1 MMKSNQRNLNVRM
14 NVHGASLALATT
26 VAAMGVPDVCR
37 AQDDMAVVT
46 VTAQSRR
53 QEIQNVPIAV
63 QTLSGDALKDVGVVN
78 LAGMAAFVPGLSV
91 DPLQSTRPLIFLR
104 GVGTQDYGIGTDS
117 PVGIYTDGVY
127 VGKTGGSLLNF
138 NDVKRI
144 EVLKGPQG
152 TLFGRNAAAG
162 VISIVTNDPVER
174 LEASGLVRVGTR
186 GAVHTEL
193 LYNTPLAE
201 GLALRI
207 SAIDQHDNGWVRNT
221 FNGQRMGDDGSR
233 GLRATLRWRRAD
245 TEALIGWEHE
255 VMRTAGP
262 PVFSLTGGKV
272 DFTGPTAWI
281 DPLKQTLA
289 NDAVP
294 NAQSRTFDGLTL
306 RVTTPLRHATLSSTT
321 AYRHFNTQNWQ
332 DNDGSVNPAAYVGI
346 GNVEAN
352 STWQQEFKLSG
363 QAGALDWV
371 VGASAYRERVT
382 QTQHVDVTTR
392 SLDTL
397 IGHAAGI
404 APYATLTR
412 LAQAIGRTTGNA
424 ALQGLRLGGLPWRE
438 SIHDV
443 GEYRAYAVYG
453 DTIWHLDPVTNL
465 TFGGRLTHDDK
476 RFSWYSPPRT
486 ASELDARLAVIRQAG
501 VLPAAVALKLLT
513 PQQAASLQAVVA
525 RNVEFNNA
533 VSSAAPF
540 PASRSW
546 NNFSPRIVLDRRLAN
561 DHMVYGSWSK
571 GYLAGGFDAV
581 GVNGYYDE
589 ELVTNT
595 EIGIKGRVRSLGLFY
610 DASIFHYAYTNL
622 QNLILVPSNAA
633 AGVPSYQVVNSD
645 QRATGAELS
654 AQWML
659 NRIWRLSG
667 ALAYIDQTYS
677 HYVSPTGVRLD
688 GQPAGAPRLSASAG
702 ATARWPLWD
711 GTADFNVMLGYVGAQ
726 RCNADTAAQGTCNPD
741 GSVRAG
747 AARERVD
754 TRLGWTAPSGNW
766 GLGVVVTNL
775 TNKQYVTVGTLGAVV
790 GSPYGYVTKPRTI
803 ALELRGEL

>member
-1 MMKSNQRNLNVRM
+1 M
-14 NVHGASLALATT
+14 
-26 VAAMGVPDVCR
+26 P
-37 AQDDMAVVT
+37 VVT
-46 VTAQSRR
+46 VTAQSRS
-53 QEIQNVPIAV
+53 QQIQNVPIAV

-78 LAGMAAFVPGLSV
+78 LAGMDAFVPGLSV
-91 DPLQSTRPLIFLR
+91 DALQSTRPLIFLR

-127 VGKTGGSLLNF
+127 VGKTGGALLNF
-138 NDVKRI
+138 NDVERI

-174 LEASGLVRVGTR
+174 LEASGLVRMGTR

-207 SAIDQHDNGWVRNT
+207 SALDQRNNGWARNSVD
-221 FNGQRMGDDGSR
+221 GRRMGDDGER
-233 GLRATLRWRRAD
+233 GLRAALRWRRDD
-245 TEALIGWEHE
+245 TVATIGWEHE
-255 VMRTAGP
+255 VMRASGP

-272 DFTGPTAWI
+272 DFTGPTTWV
-281 DPLKQTLA
+281 DPLKQPLA
-289 NDAVP
+289 NDASP
-294 NAQSRTFDGLTL
+294 NAQARTFDGVTL
-306 RVTTPLRHATLSSTT
+306 RVTTPRRHATLSSIT

-332 DNDGSVNPAAYVGI
+332 DNDGSANPAAYVGI
-346 GNVEAN
+346 GNVESN

-371 VGASAYRERVT
+371 AGASAYRERAT
-382 QTQHVDVTTR
+382 QAQHVDLTTL

-397 IGHAAGI
+397 IRHAAGS
-404 APYATLTR
+404 APYATLAS
-412 LAQAIGRTTGNA
+412 LAQGIGRATGNA
-424 ALQGLRLGGLPWRE
+424 ALQGLSLAGLPWRE
-438 SIHDV
+438 SIRDK

-486 ASELDARLAVIRQAG
+486 ASELDARLAVLQQAQ
-501 VLPAAVALKLLT
+501 LFPTAVALKLLT

-533 VSSAAPF
+533 VSSTRPF
-540 PASRSW
+540 PATRSW
-546 NNFSPRIVLDRRLAN
+546 NNFSPRIVLDRHLTP

-571 GYLAGGFDAV
+571 GYLAGGFDAL

-595 EIGIKGRVRSLGLFY
+595 EIGIKGQVRALRLSY
-610 DASIFHYAYTNL
+610 EASIFHYAYTNL
-622 QNLILVPSNAA
+622 QNLILVPSNAG

-654 AQWML
+654 AQWRL
-659 NRIWRLSG
+659 NRTWRLSG
-667 ALAYIDQTYS
+667 ALAYIDQTYA

-702 ATARWPLWD
+702 ATARWPLWS
-711 GTADFNVMLGYVGAQ
+711 GTADFNAMLGYIGAQ
-726 RCNADTAAQGTCNPD
+726 RCNADTTAQGTCNPG
-741 GSVRAG
+741 GSVGAG
-747 AARERVD
+747 AAREKVD
-754 TRLGWTAPSGNW
+754 ARLGWTAPSGNW
-766 GLGVVVTNL
+766 GVGVLVTNL
-775 TNKQYVTVGTLGAVV
+775 TNRQYVTVGTLGAVV

-803 ALELRGEL
+803 ALELRGSL